1 MFLTSSERVIKRH
14 FMLFIYQNE
23 NVSVL
28 GVYICV
34 YVCVCVCTY
43 IVFLGPSLKHIEVP
57 RLGVKSEL

>member
-28 GVYICV
+28 GVYM
-34 YVCVCVCTY
+34 CVCDGYMCVC
-43 IVFLGPSLKHIEVP
+43 LKSKAVAKTE
-57 RLGVKSEL
+57 GWAVKEI